1 MLKVE
6 HISGGYDQTPIL
18 HDISFQVNKGE
29 FLGILG
35 PNGCGKSTLIKMISG
50 ILKPASGKVLIDGV
64 PIEKLA
70 PRELAKKMTVLP
82 QIQGNAFSAT
92 VRETVEIGRYPHQ
105 RGIFSTWSEE
115 DEKAVIKAMEL
126 TDVKKYQDTNLDF
139 LSGGE
144 RQRVFIAQALAQSS
158 ELLLL
163 DEPTNHLD
171 IAHQKQIL
179 DMIRRE
185 VAEHGLTVVAVFH
198 DINLASLYCDQLLLM
213 EAGRIKAYGEPHE
226 VIIDQQIMEV
236 YEARISTQAHPEQPK
251 PQMALLPDFG
261 EQHKEK
267 SVSLSNIQWGEDYIA
282 FMADFPLK
290 VLSSAVYNAGLGWYR
305 TLINRT
311 VPPEYDIKNVK
322 NEFLQY
328 IIQNGF
334 SPTNTVGMMTA
345 VDTKKA
351 VIKEY
356 PASFGSLIVIVTAGI
371 GNAIDVSKAFER
383 TAFQPIGTINT
394 WVIINGKLSDEAF
407 VQGMMTAT
415 EAKSKALQTE
425 NIIDRLSNTIATG
438 TPTDSLLVA
447 ATQHGEFMQY
457 AGPLTEVG
465 KMIGK
470 GVYEATVE
478 AIQIYKREMER

>member
-1 MLKVE
+1 MLVLKVE

-171 IAHQKQIL
+171 LESIQALNNGLIAFKGAMIFTSHDHQFIQTI
-179 DMIRRE
+179 
-185 VAEHGLTVVAVFH
+185 A
-198 DINLASLYCDQLLLM
+198 N
-213 EAGRIKAYGEPHE
+213 RIIEIQDDGS
-226 VIIDQQIMEV
+226 IIDKQC
-236 YEARISTQAHPEQPK
+236 T
-251 PQMALLPDFG
+251 
-261 EQHKEK
+261 
-267 SVSLSNIQWGEDYIA
+267 
-282 FMADFPLK
+282 
-290 VLSSAVYNAGLGWYR
+290 
-305 TLINRT
+305 
-311 VPPEYDIKNVK
+311 YD
-322 NEFLQY
+322 EFLEW
-328 IIQNGF
+328 
-334 SPTNTVGMMTA
+334 
-345 VDTKKA
+345 
-351 VIKEY
+351 KE
-356 PASFGSLIVIVTAGI
+356 A
-371 GNAIDVSKAFER
+371 
-383 TAFQPIGTINT
+383 
-394 WVIINGKLSDEAF
+394 
-407 VQGMMTAT
+407 QG
-415 EAKSKALQTE
+415 
-425 NIIDRLSNTIATG
+425 
-438 TPTDSLLVA
+438 LL
-447 ATQHGEFMQY
+447 
-457 AGPLTEVG
+457 
-465 KMIGK
+465 
-470 GVYEATVE
+470 
-478 AIQIYKREMER
+478 